1 MSSLV
6 PAPIARQPWQM
17 LFPLVTLVGFGSL
30 VLYSAAGGSWATYAE
45 NHVIRFFIFL
55 AMAFVMS
62 RFTKDMAML
71 FAFPIYGGLVVLL
84 VLVEAV
90 GFVGGGSQRW
100 LNLGFMQLQPSELMK
115 PAIVL
120 VLARFYATLPVGM
133 IPTWRSLVPA
143 GALIGVPVGLVLLQP
158 DLGTSLAI
166 AFGGVVVMFVAGLP
180 MRWFAG
186 AGVAAAVVG
195 PLAFFFG
202 LHDYQRKRVFVF
214 LDPESDPLGDGY
226 HITQSKIAIGSGGFW
241 GKGFNEG
248 SQSHLNYLPE
258 PHTDFIFATMA
269 EEWGF
274 VGGLV
279 VLVCFALIL
288 SWGLRVARQSNDRF
302 GRLLATGMTATVF
315 FYVAINL
322 MMVMGLA
329 PVVGIPLPFMS
340 HGGSSMMT
348 NMICLGSLMM
358 VNRWNRNAPRTGLS
372 R

>member
-1 MSSLV
+1 MSGIV
-6 PAPIARQPWQM
+6 PAPVARQPWQM
-17 LFPLVTLVGFGSL
+17 LIPLFVLIGFGSL
-30 VLYSAAGGSWATYAE
+30 VLYSAAAGSFEPYASS
-45 NHVIRFFIFL
+45 HLLRFAVTL
-55 AMAFVMS
+55 VMAFVLS
-62 RFTKDMAML
+62 RFTRNLAM
-71 FAFPIYGGLVVLL
+71 FVAFPIYAIILVML
-84 VLVEAV
+84 VGVEAI

-120 VLARFYATLPVGM
+120 VLARFYASLPVGM
-133 IPTWRSLVPA
+133 TPTWRSLIPA
-143 GALIGVPVGLVLLQP
+143 GGLVLTPVALVLLQP

-166 AFGGVVVMFVAGLP
+166 VFGGAVVMFAAGLP
-180 MRWFAG
+180 LRWFMGAGLAG
-186 AGVAAAVVG
+186 AVLA
-195 PLAFFFG
+195 PIAFFVG
-202 LHDYQRKRVFVF
+202 LKPYQQKRVFTF

-226 HITQSKIAIGSGGFW
+226 HITQSKIAIGSGGFS

-248 SQSHLNYLPE
+248 SQSHLHYLPE

-274 VGGLV
+274 LGGLV
-279 VLVCFALIL
+279 VLGAFALIFR
-288 SWGLRVARQSNDRF
+288 WGLSVARNSEDRF
-302 GRLLATGMTATVF
+302 GKLIALGMTATIF

-340 HGGSSMMT
+340 HGGSSMLT
-348 NMICLGSLMM
+348 NMICIGSLMM
-358 VNRWNRNAPRTGLS
+358 VARWNREAPRSGLY